1 MHTSEASS
9 RSEGSKTIARPYCLL
24 ARMFKFASLCNDYQ
38 QGVLQNNDKK
48 SAKYLQ
54 IYICLAERKY
64 RQPCFFSRLRQLI
77 VEEQASR

>member
-38 QGVLQNNDKK
+38 QGVLQNNDENLLNTSK
-48 SAKYLQ
+48 STSALLKESTDNHVSFLGCAK
-54 IYICLAERKY
+54 
-64 RQPCFFSRLRQLI
+64 
-77 VEEQASR
+77 